1 MRIPTAPDIPTM
13 NESGFPGFEAIA
25 WFGLGFPAGT
35 PADIVS
41 TMNARGGQGVSLAGA
56 QAEVRSGGHHAAA
69 DVADAIHRSHQG
81 RHRPLAHGDQRRQD
95 HRGIAV
101 GMDADFVIIGG
112 GTAGCVLANRLSADP
127 GCQVVVVEA
136 GAEATSPWISMP
148 AGVAKLFHHPR
159 LNWRYQTEPEPS
171 LGGRRLYWPRGKVL
185 GGTSSIN
192 GMTFVRGQAAD
203 YDSWSGL
210 TAGAWSWRT
219 VLPYFK
225 RIEDSPFGTRELRGT
240 GGPLQIGPVLN
251 RHPLSEAF
259 LRASVAAGVAQNDDY
274 NGATQEGVGYTQVMM
289 RGGVRSSAA
298 SAYLAP
304 VRDRPNLKVLT
315 DSPVRRV
322 LVENGRAAGVELE
335 RNGSVETIRARRE
348 VLLCGGTIASP
359 QLLLLSGIGDAGA
372 LAALGIPVN
381 VDLPA
386 VGRNLQEHVRA
397 QLVYR
402 TKVPSFNRDA
412 RGAGLAVQVAR
423 YALRKQGLLAVT
435 ASQVNGFVRSVARR
449 RSPRPADRVPAV
461 ERRLCR
467 GTLHRSRLPGRDGNG
482 RFASTEEPR
491 PCRAALGGSSRRACH
506 RHRPPHRCRGLRSA
520 GSRRRA
526 HAQDLRDSA
535 SLRAG
540 AGRSA
545 PGEARRRRRVAA
557 RIHSRYRGFAV
568 SRRRHLC
575 DGRRRGQ
582 RDHAR
587 AQRSWRRRA
596 SGRRCIGHA
605 TRPVRK
611 HDGRGADDRGAR
623 IGPDPRPGVHQPI
636 RNRRVVST

>member
-1 MRIPTAPDIPTM
+1 
-13 NESGFPGFEAIA
+13 
-25 WFGLGFPAGT
+25 
-35 PADIVS
+35 
-41 TMNARGGQGVSLAGA
+41 
-56 QAEVRSGGHHAAA
+56 
-69 DVADAIHRSHQG
+69 
-81 RHRPLAHGDQRRQD
+81 
-95 HRGIAV
+95 
-101 GMDADFVIIGG
+101 MDADFVIIGG

-159 LNWRYQTEPEPS
+159 LNWRYQTEPEQS

-210 TAGAWSWRT
+210 TAAAWSWRA

-259 LRASVAAGVAQNDDY
+259 LRASVAAGIAQNDDY

-304 VRDRPNLKVLT
+304 VRGRPNLKVLT

-322 LVENGRAAGVELE
+322 LVENGCAAGVEVE

-359 QLLLLSGIGDAGA
+359 QLLLLSGIGDAGD

-412 RGAGLAVQVAR
+412 RGAGLAVHVAR

-435 ASQVNGFVRSVARR
+435 ASQVNGFVRSSQDVDRPDLQIVFRPSSGDYADGRYIVHDYQGVMAMVGLLRPKSRGHVA
-449 RSPRPADRVPAV
+449 
-461 ERRLCR
+461 
-467 GTLHRSRLPGRDGNG
+467 
-482 RFASTEEPR
+482 
-491 PCRAALGGSSRRACH
+491 
-506 RHRPPHRCRGLRSA
+506 LRSA
-520 GSRRRA
+520 DPHAAPVIVAGHLTDAADYDPLVRGVELMRRIFA
-526 HAQDLRDSA
+526 TPPLSEQVQDEVRPGKLVTDDA
-535 SLRAG
+535 SLRGYIRDTADSLYHAVGTCAMGAG
-540 AGRSA
+540 ADSVTTPELKVRGVA
-545 PGEARRRRRVAA
+545 GLRVVDASVMPLVPSGNTTAA
-557 RIHSRYRGFAV
+557 VLMIAE
-568 SRRRHLC
+568 
-575 DGRRRGQ
+575 
-582 RDHAR
+582 
-587 AQRSWRRRA
+587 RA
-596 SGRRCIGHA
+596 SDLILGTASISRAA
-605 TRPVRK
+605 TV
-611 HDGRGADDRGAR
+611 GAL
-623 IGPDPRPGVHQPI
+623 P
-636 RNRRVVST
+636 